1 VCRAE
6 IIQFH
11 GDWRNALEEI
21 NDACKLLR
29 IKSELIAGEAYY
41 RKAELNR
48 LMGDFKEA
56 EDDYHEAAKLS
67 RKPQPGLALLRLAQG
82 RDDAA
87 ETSIRNTLRETKV
100 LKKRIE
106 LLPEVVRIM
115 IAVKQIKEAREA
127 CNELFDIATKLDTPY
142 LNGMSSYCQGAVFLA
157 EGKIQHALEHLQNA
171 IKVWNT
177 LHLPYETARTTELKG
192 LVYRELNDKD
202 NADAELAAAKWIFE
216 QLTAVPD
223 LERINQLLIKKQ
235 DHEMHGLSLREL
247 QVLRLVTSGKSN
259 KSIGGELFISERTV
273 DRHVSNIFNKF
284 GVSSRVEAA
293 AFALKSK
300 MLENDPE

>member
-1 VCRAE
+1 
-6 IIQFH
+6 
-11 GDWRNALEEI
+11 
-21 NDACKLLR
+21 
-29 IKSELIAGEAYY
+29 
-41 RKAELNR
+41 
-48 LMGDFKEA
+48 
-56 EDDYHEAAKLS
+56 
-67 RKPQPGLALLRLAQG
+67 
-82 RDDAA
+82 
-87 ETSIRNTLRETKV
+87 
-100 LKKRIE
+100 
-106 LLPEVVRIM
+106 
-115 IAVKQIKEAREA
+115 
-127 CNELFDIATKLDTPY
+127 
-142 LNGMSSYCQGAVFLA
+142 
-157 EGKIQHALEHLQNA
+157 
-171 IKVWNT
+171 
-177 LHLPYETARTTELKG
+177 
-192 LVYRELNDKD
+192 LNDKD

-300 MLENDPE
+300 MLENDLE